1 MWDQMLSLFVGTS
14 PMEKDIDRWLSFAA
28 RVETQLQTINNDVY
42 SERYIAGISTLLSE
56 LRSAAAIVKSAS
68 PPNKQE
74 RYFRANE
81 LAQQL
86 RNTAHFAHNA

>member
-1 MWDQMLSLFVGTS
+1 MWDQMLSLFVGNS

-56 LRSAAAIVKSAS
+56 LRSAAAHQISKSAISERMNLRSNSEIQPIS
-68 PPNKQE
+68 PIMLN
-74 RYFRANE
+74 
-81 LAQQL
+81 
-86 RNTAHFAHNA
+86 